1 MLDIIVED
9 KYELKNAALDLIGE
23 HGTNADLN
31 CIDTSRVDD
40 MSFLFN
46 GIDFNGDISKW
57 DTSNVGD
64 MHKMFC
70 RSTFNGDISKWDV
83 SNVYDFSYMF
93 YNSDF
98 KQDVSDW
105 NVISADNMKCMF
117 GRTLLKT
124 DINRLNIPF
133 GCNIDD
139 IIVGCH
145 IKLAMNE
152 KAKDKFKLKY
162 KWRSNLPSGA
172 LTL

>member
-9 KYELKNAALDLIGE
+9 KYELKNAVLDLIGE

-31 CIDTSRVDD
+31 CIDT
-40 MSFLFN
+40 
-46 GIDFNGDISKW
+46 SKW

-93 YNSDF
+93 YNSEF